1 MRRASDRTEER
12 QRSKARPNRKR
23 RNYLPFVLS
32 VACAGLAAEGVYAAL
47 TSPRFAVGNVEVRG
61 AEQVPMAAI
70 LKAAAIP
77 IHSNLFRL
85 KNKGALE
92 RVAQIPRIRHVRIH
106 RRLPNR
112 VLVEVVERK
121 PVALLAAGLN
131 YYLVD
136 DSGVPYAMLKGNG
149 VKLPVFRVD
158 PAPTIRLG
166 EPLKNA
172 AFQVGLKS
180 LFVVKASLAG
190 AGALWVD
197 RDLNL
202 CLNRGDFSARLG
214 QPEDLA
220 RKLKLF
226 KGLLNADSNLSK
238 KAQYIDL
245 SVPDH
250 PALMPR
256 QTAVASD
263 SNHLQTAGLSGGEYT
278 LPSQR

>member
-1 MRRASDRTEER
+1 
-12 QRSKARPNRKR
+12 
-23 RNYLPFVLS
+23 LLLGV
-32 VACAGLAAEGVYAAL
+32 VCAGLAAEGVYAAL
-47 TSPRFAVGNVEVRG
+47 TSPRFAVRSVEVRG
-61 AEQVPMAAI
+61 AKEVSREAI

-85 KNKGALE
+85 QSKGALD
-92 RVAQIPRIRHVRIH
+92 RVAQIPRIRHVEVH

-112 VLVEVVERK
+112 VIVEVEERQ

-136 DSGVPYAMLKGNG
+136 EAGVPYTILKGNG
-149 VKLPVFRVD
+149 VKLPVFRMD
-158 PAPTIRLG
+158 PAPPIRLG
-166 EPLKNA
+166 EPLKNS
-172 AFQVGLKS
+172 AFEVGLKS
-180 LFVVKASLAG
+180 LFMVQASLAG
-190 AGALWVD
+190 GGSLWVD

-214 QPEDLA
+214 QPEELT
-220 RKLKLF
+220 RKLKLL
-226 KGLLNADSNLSK
+226 KGLLSTDSTLTK

-256 QTAVASD
+256 VTAVASNSD
-263 SNHLQTAGLSGGEYT
+263 SLQTAALSGSDDT
-278 LPSQR
+278 LPSQP